1 MKNSRRLFFRL
12 SGRSLGGNA
21 GIVLLCN
28 KKMAVGRFYGHRRES
43 GGPGVRTQGAA
54 REQADAA
61 ERERQQMNAD
71 FYSESFTV
79 KAYECDAEARMTP
92 GAILRRAQ
100 QISTDQ
106 CDLLGL
112 TNEVYARTHT
122 AFLLAKLAVEFYAPV
137 RAGQCVTLATRPS
150 APQRAVY
157 GRYTTLCAQ
166 DGTVLSAVDSRWI
179 LVDTRTKR
187 ILRRPPEDMPMPF
200 VQPPVCEL
208 DVSLVKGEAQPVAE
222 ETAFYTRCDQ
232 NRHMNNTYYA
242 DIVCDHVPLERIAA
256 HAPARLAVVYHSE
269 VPMGASFTLLRAQT
283 GENGWYFVGREGVQ
297 KRFEGLLRR
306 PE

>member
-1 MKNSRRLFFRL
+1 M
-12 SGRSLGGNA
+12 
-21 GIVLLCN
+21 
-28 KKMAVGRFYGHRRES
+28 
-43 GGPGVRTQGAA
+43 
-54 REQADAA
+54 
-61 ERERQQMNAD
+61 
-71 FYSESFTV
+71 
-79 KAYECDAEARMTP
+79 
-92 GAILRRAQ
+92 
-100 QISTDQ
+100 
-106 CDLLGL
+106 
-112 TNEVYARTHT
+112 
-122 AFLLAKLAVEFYAPV
+122 
-137 RAGQCVTLATRPS
+137 
-150 APQRAVY
+150 
-157 GRYTTLCAQ
+157 
-166 DGTVLSAVDSRWI
+166 LSAVDSRWI

-283 GENGWYFVGREGVQ
+283 GENGWYFVGTDGE
-297 KRFEGLLRR
+297 KKHFEANLTLT
-306 PE
+306 E

>member
-1 MKNSRRLFFRL
+1 
-12 SGRSLGGNA
+12 
-21 GIVLLCN
+21 
-28 KKMAVGRFYGHRRES
+28 
-43 GGPGVRTQGAA
+43 
-54 REQADAA
+54 
-61 ERERQQMNAD
+61 MNAD

-208 DVSLVKGEAQPVAE
+208 DVSLVKGLSLI
-222 ETAFYTRCDQ
+222 
-232 NRHMNNTYYA
+232 H
-242 DIVCDHVPLERIAA
+242 I
-256 HAPARLAVVYHSE
+256 
-269 VPMGASFTLLRAQT
+269 
-283 GENGWYFVGREGVQ
+283 
-297 KRFEGLLRR
+297 
-306 PE
+306 

>member
-1 MKNSRRLFFRL
+1 
-12 SGRSLGGNA
+12 
-21 GIVLLCN
+21 
-28 KKMAVGRFYGHRRES
+28 
-43 GGPGVRTQGAA
+43 
-54 REQADAA
+54 
-61 ERERQQMNAD
+61 MNAD

-256 HAPARLAVVYHSE
+256 HATARLAVVYHS
-269 VPMGASFTLLRAQT
+269 
-283 GENGWYFVGREGVQ
+283 
-297 KRFEGLLRR
+297 
-306 PE
+306 